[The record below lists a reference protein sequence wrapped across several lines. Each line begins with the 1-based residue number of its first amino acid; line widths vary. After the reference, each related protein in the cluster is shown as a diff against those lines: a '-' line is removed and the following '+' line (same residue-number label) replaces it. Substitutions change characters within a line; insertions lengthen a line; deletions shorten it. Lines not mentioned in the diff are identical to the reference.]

1 MNEKEK
7 DQKGKLL
14 LSLGLEGYRN
24 VRAADRHL
32 TDKINNM
39 IAVDATAISVLLGAA
54 YFLLERRLFSSTVF
68 WLIGPAVLLLLASL
82 MVGIIGYRPLPFQFM
97 NPMDL
102 IRELHQDDK
111 TYGYAVRRSAGTIS
125 AIVEVNISIV
135 NGKARVI
142 KWMLG
147 LVLGAFAWTA
157 VSVLFIFTHFVE
169 P

>member
-1 MNEKEK
+1 MSEKER
-7 DQKGKLL
+7 DQKGRLL

-39 IAVDATAISVLLGAA
+39 MAVDATAVSVLLGAA
-54 YFLLERRLFSSTVF
+54 YFLLERRLFSYTIF
-68 WLIGPAVLLLLASL
+68 WLIGPAVLLLLVSL

-111 TYGYAVRRSAGTIS
+111 TYGYAVRKSAGTVS
-125 AIVEVNISIV
+125 AIVEVNIAIV
-135 NGKARVI
+135 NGKAKVL

-157 VSVLFIFTHFVE
+157 VNVLFILTHFVE

>member
-7 DQKGKLL
+7 DQKGRLL

-39 IAVDATAISVLLGAA
+39 MVVDATAVSVLLSAA
-54 YFLLERRLFSSTVF
+54 YFLLERRLFPLIMS

-82 MVGIIGYRPLPFQFM
+82 MVGIIGYRPMPFQFM

-102 IRELHQDDK
+102 IRELHHDDK
-111 TYGYAVRRSAGTIS
+111 TYGYAVRKSAGTVS
-125 AIVEVNISIV
+125 AIVEVNIAIV
-135 NGKARVI
+135 NGKAKVF

-147 LVLGAFAWTA
+147 LVLGAYAWTA
-157 VSVLFIFTHFVE
+157 VSVLFILTHFVD